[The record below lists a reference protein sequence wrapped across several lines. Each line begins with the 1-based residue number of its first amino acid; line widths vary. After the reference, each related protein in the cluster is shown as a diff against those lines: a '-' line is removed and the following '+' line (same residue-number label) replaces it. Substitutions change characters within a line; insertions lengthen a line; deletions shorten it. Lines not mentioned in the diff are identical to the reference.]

1 MIGLDTNV
9 LARYYVAS
17 EDAPTQ
23 QQSQAAK
30 ALIDSGKRLFVAKTV
45 LLELEWVL
53 RGYYKSTVDEVVAV
67 FEHLLSLP
75 NLEFEDRP
83 ACLSATTAMRDG
95 FDFADALHHASYR
108 QCASVATFDD
118 KKFAQR
124 AAAKAWKPPV
134 KLLKLVKDAT
144 P

>member
-1 MIGLDTNV
+1 VIGLDTNV

-17 EDAPTQ
+17 DDAPTQ
-23 QQSQAAK
+23 EQSLSAK
-30 ALIDSGKRLFVAKTV
+30 ALIDSGQRLFLAKTV

-53 RGYYKSTVDEVVAV
+53 RGYYKSPVDDVVAV
-67 FEHLLSLP
+67 LEHLLALP
-75 NLEFEDRP
+75 NVELEDRP
-83 ACLSATTAMRDG
+83 ACLSATTALRDG

-118 KKFAQR
+118 KNFAQR
-124 AAAKAWKPPV
+124 ASSKSWKPQV
-134 KLLKLVKDAT
+134 KLVKEAA

>member
-1 MIGLDTNV
+1 VIGLDTNV

-17 EDAPTQ
+17 DDPPTQ
-23 QQSQAAK
+23 QQSLAAK
-30 ALIDSGKRLFVAKTV
+30 ALIDSGQRLFVAKTV

-53 RGYYKSTVDEVVAV
+53 RGYYKSPEADVVAV
-67 FEHLLSLP
+67 FEHLLALP
-75 NLEFEDRP
+75 NVELEDRQ
-83 ACLSATTAMRDG
+83 ACLSATTALRDG

-124 AAAKAWKPPV
+124 ASSKSWKPQV
-134 KLLKLVKDAT
+134 KLVKESA